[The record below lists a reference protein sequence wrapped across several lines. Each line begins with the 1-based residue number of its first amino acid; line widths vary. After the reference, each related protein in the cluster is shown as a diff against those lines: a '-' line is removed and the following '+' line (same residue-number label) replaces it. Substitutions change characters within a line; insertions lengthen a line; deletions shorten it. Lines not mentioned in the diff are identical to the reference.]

1 MALTRP
7 KAAQVDFDVTN
18 LTDPLI
24 RINSG
29 QSGSNNKDVG
39 VVFERGSDTNTAMI
53 WDESVNQF
61 AFINTTETGSTSGDV
76 TISSYADIKANA
88 FYGDGSNLTG
98 VTSYGD
104 SDVASYLSTNG
115 YSTSSS
121 IIASITDS
129 APTTLDTL
137 NELAAALGD
146 DANFSTTVTNS
157 IATKLPLAGGTM
169 SGDIAL
175 GSNDITGVN
184 LLRIDQTGTGL
195 RMTNVGAFDND
206 GSNNFRIFATSD
218 LQLKAN
224 GDSGGGLTIDATNND
239 VTIDNDLRV
248 SAGQFY
254 YGGTAVTSTAA
265 ELNILDGVTATT
277 AELNV
282 LDGMFD
288 STAATQIIAM
298 NASNNGF
305 VSSGM
310 IFNSSTT
317 SLGIGVASASD
328 IDARL
333 HIVGTGTANTGE
345 VMFKV
350 NNSNDHDR
358 IEFIDEGVNTS
369 MPSAL
374 RNNGASLGLG
384 IISVAGAVKLYS
396 GGSTTSDIAIE
407 ADSSGVQF
415 SGAYRFPTSD
425 GSANQVLQTDG
436 AGALTFADA
445 SGGSGGG
452 SGLSYPNST
461 FSTLPGTNGDFDL
474 AKNVAQ
480 TVSETP
486 FEATGNDAFG
496 VSLGSVF
503 TLMDPVGSLETDSE
517 SGLDLGVLT

>member
-1 MALTRP
+1 
-7 KAAQVDFDVTN
+7 
-18 LTDPLI
+18 
-24 RINSG
+24 
-29 QSGSNNKDVG
+29 
-39 VVFERGSDTNTAMI
+39 
-53 WDESVNQF
+53 
-61 AFINTTETGSTSGDV
+61 
-76 TISSYADIKANA
+76 
-88 FYGDGSNLTG
+88 
-98 VTSYGD
+98 
-104 SDVASYLSTNG
+104 
-115 YSTSSS
+115 
-121 IIASITDS
+121 
-129 APTTLDTL
+129 
-137 NELAAALGD
+137 
-146 DANFSTTVTNS
+146 
-157 IATKLPLAGGTM
+157 
-169 SGDIAL
+169 
-175 GSNDITGVN
+175 
-184 LLRIDQTGTGL
+184 
-195 RMTNVGAFDND
+195 
-206 GSNNFRIFATSD
+206 
-218 LQLKAN
+218 
-224 GDSGGGLTIDATNND
+224 
-239 VTIDNDLRV
+239 
-248 SAGQFY
+248 
-254 YGGTAVTSTAA
+254 
-265 ELNILDGVTATT
+265 
-277 AELNV
+277 
-282 LDGMFD
+282 
-288 STAATQIIAM
+288 
-298 NASNNGF
+298 
-305 VSSGM
+305 M